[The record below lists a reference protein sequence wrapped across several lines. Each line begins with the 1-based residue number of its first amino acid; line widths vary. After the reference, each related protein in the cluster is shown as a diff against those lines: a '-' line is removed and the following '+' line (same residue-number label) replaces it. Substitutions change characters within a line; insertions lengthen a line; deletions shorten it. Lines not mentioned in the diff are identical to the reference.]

1 MGLLDWATPVA
12 DFAGNL
18 ATNLIN
24 AKNVR
29 DTNQQNLALQKEEW
43 AREDSA
49 VQRRMA
55 DLKAAGM
62 NPILAGGDAAGSS
75 LAVKMGAPQFAD
87 PGIGSNIERGIRS
100 SLAAQQMAVSKA
112 ELNAALPKL
121 ALEGEINSYLME
133 PKNLELLKQMAMD
146 VEKANWTQRLAE
158 SDSSLVG
165 LRINK
170 FVEEDLKK
178 FGPANSWVNLLRG
191 ALGGSGG
198 LIDLFNSVSRFTPK
212 SSKSTI
218 MRR

>member
-18 ATNLIN
+18 ATNIIN
-24 AKNVR
+24 YKQVK
-29 DTNQQNLALQKEEW
+29 DTNAQNLALQREEW

-55 DLKAAGM
+55 DLRAAGM
-62 NPILAGGDAAGSS
+62 NPILAQGDSAGSS

-121 ALEGEINSYLME
+121 ALDAEINSYLME
-133 PKNLELLKQMAMD
+133 PKNVELLKQMAMES
-146 VEKANWTQRLAE
+146 EKARFQQTLTE
-158 SDSSLVG
+158 SKNALVG
-165 LRINK
+165 LRINE
-170 FVEEDLKK
+170 FTEQDIKK
-178 FGPANSWVNLLRG
+178 FGPANSWINLIRG

-198 LIDLFNSVSRFTPK
+198 LIDLFNSASRVFPK
-212 SSKSTI
+212 SSTSTI
-218 MRR
+218 IRR